1 MGSKRVWIG
10 GVSLYLLGAVAGW
23 AASKVKIDASAY
35 SGKAPAAAAAALL
48 QTAQTLAED
57 GSFENIAVGRVHY
70 LSGHQ
75 AEGQAL
81 FDRYL
86 GAKAKSGDYM
96 RVARIYLE
104 AKQWDKAKPILDKV
118 VALDPKDEDFLA
130 EVGVYY
136 NLHGDRAHA
145 EELFAQSL
153 AQDPANL
160 YNSLKMAGSY
170 LGVPPG

>member
-1 MGSKRVWIG
+1 MASKRVWMG
-10 GVSLYLLGAVAGW
+10 GVSLFLLGAVAGW
-23 AASKVKIDASAY
+23 AGSKVKIDASAY
-35 SGKAPAAAAAALL
+35 SGKPPAAAAEALL
-48 QTAQTLAED
+48 QPAQTLAED
-57 GSFENIAVGRVHY
+57 GSFENIALGRVHY
-70 LSGHQ
+70 LSGHKP
-75 AEGQAL
+75 EGQAL

-104 AKQWDKAKPILDKV
+104 AKEWDKAKPMLDKV

-130 EVGVYY
+130 EVGAYY

-145 EELFAQSL
+145 EQLFAESL

-160 YNSLKMAGSY
+160 YNTLKIAGSY
-170 LGVPPG
+170 VGVPPG